1 MRLPLLCAVCWLIAL
16 SAVAQGA
23 THSVPGERVGGNAAA
38 YSGEFSPKRHIPEF
52 LEQGLGL
59 SHVDEVTYPAGY
71 EHSLMNP
78 VIVQGEAVHSPWPL
92 ALGLLENIGWIVDN
106 DALNEEGGCEADVDE
121 DGICD
126 DVDDC
131 IAPDLTPNV
140 LPMVPATFIAEVTLD
155 GAPVMGMTVY
165 ATVDGETVGVDE
177 AFAYEGG
184 SWISM
189 LLYVL
194 VGDEVDF
201 YLFDE
206 VTCTVYDDGLGLSVT
221 EAGGELATFFD
232 PGYLPFTGA
241 VIPGCTDSTAC
252 NFNPDAVFEDESCLF
267 PQDVFGTDD
276 VDCDGACLQD
286 ADGDGVCDEA
296 EVDGCTQPPACNFN
310 PEATEDDGSCDFSC
324 YGCTDSTA
332 CNFNP
337 EATEDDGSCDFSC
350 YGCTDSTACNFNSEA
365 TQEDGACLY
374 PLDLYGFEYL
384 DCNGDCLQ
392 DVDGDGVCD
401 EAEVLGCT
409 DETACNFDPE
419 ATDEDGSCTQW
430 VAESVVGPSTASEG
444 DTVIYAVDPV
454 SDDHIYGWILPEGAI
469 VLAADSGEVAVV
481 WDSLLIGSVNVI
493 LVTEYHPDCGTDT
506 LSFTVDGVVGL
517 EEAPLPAPNWIPAP
531 NPARDWV
538 RLIGLEGVSCRIR
551 LLSIDGREVWPWMA
565 VPADGRI
572 GLNRAAAG
580 RYVLEVQSSIT
591 RSRRPLVIYP

>member
-1 MRLPLLCAVCWLIAL
+1 
-16 SAVAQGA
+16 
-23 THSVPGERVGGNAAA
+23 
-38 YSGEFSPKRHIPEF
+38 
-52 LEQGLGL
+52 
-59 SHVDEVTYPAGY
+59 
-71 EHSLMNP
+71 MNP

-296 EVDGCTQPPACNFN
+296 EVDGCTQPP
-310 PEATEDDGSCDFSC
+310 
-324 YGCTDSTA
+324 A

>member
-332 CNFNP
+332 CNFN
-337 EATEDDGSCDFSC
+337 
-350 YGCTDSTACNFNSEA
+350 SEA
-365 TQEDGACLY
+365 THEDGACLY

-419 ATDEDGSCTQW
+419 ATDEDSSCTQW